1 MIQFIKDNCLLIASL
16 AIILF
21 IIATVEIILFVLW
34 KKKSK
39 YETQMLTFRDKA
51 LIRQVNAHFI
61 FNFLNSL
68 QSHLISDNKIDAIK
82 NVGKFSNMLRRFLE
96 NSLYSQ
102 ITIQNEIDALNL
114 YMEIEQFRFKNIFD
128 FEINI
133 DKAINTFHYKMPSFL
148 LQPFVENA
156 LYHGI
161 LFLKKENNRRG
172 KITIN
177 FELLQNNIK
186 IIIEDNGVGRKK
198 TQDMKQYSEKKSFGN
213 QFIEKRMET
222 LSKFY
227 KKRFSVRFI
236 DKTDSLTKLPT
247 GTKVE
252 IIIPQIF

>member
-133 DKAINTFHYKMPSFL
+133 DKSINTFHCKMPSFL
-148 LQPFVENA
+148 LQPFVENS

-161 LFLKKENNRRG
+161 LFLKK
-172 KITIN
+172 
-177 FELLQNNIK
+177 K
-186 IIIEDNGVGRKK
+186 II
-198 TQDMKQYSEKKSFGN
+198 
-213 QFIEKRMET
+213 
-222 LSKFY
+222 
-227 KKRFSVRFI
+227 
-236 DKTDSLTKLPT
+236 
-247 GTKVE
+247 VE
-252 IIIPQIF
+252 GK